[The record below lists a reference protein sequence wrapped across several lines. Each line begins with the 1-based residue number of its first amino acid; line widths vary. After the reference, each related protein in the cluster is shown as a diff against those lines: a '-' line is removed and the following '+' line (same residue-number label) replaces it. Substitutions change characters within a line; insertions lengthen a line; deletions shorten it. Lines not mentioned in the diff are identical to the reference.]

1 MAMSREERLLATQAA
16 YDEWSQNVDFIDESD
31 DGSSTA
37 SDEDEAKLLDT
48 MLDQG
53 LIQPE

>member
-1 MAMSREERLLATQAA
+1 MAMSREERLLATQDA
-16 YDEWSQNVDFIDESD
+16 YEAWAETVDFVTD
-31 DGSSTA
+31 DGA

-53 LIQPE
+53 LINPN

>member
-1 MAMSREERLLATQAA
+1 MDMSREERLLATQEV
-16 YDEWSQNVDFIDESD
+16 YEIWSETVDFVTE
-31 DGSSTA
+31 DGA

-53 LIQPE
+53 LINPN

>member
-1 MAMSREERLLATQAA
+1 MAMSREERLLATQQVYEA
-16 YDEWSQNVDFIDESD
+16 WSETVDFVTD
-31 DGSSTA
+31 DNA

-53 LIQPE
+53 LINPN